1 MTGPRVRK
9 APHVDARWDDAVEML
24 LTAIGRDRLLYHLGH
39 YTDGFDDIVVEI
51 VDSEEP
57 EDPDDSDDSDDSEE
71 SGHSQ
76 TARTLSTA
84 VSQLEADLIAVRTG
98 SLIRV
103 VLQTGQGVA
112 YCDSVVP
119 DQHVIGFGS
128 TEPPPAPLPWTAA
141 RNVRAADEL
150 TSELATALRARIS
163 QQPLNPGGWKTLH
176 DPDDDV
182 DPAVVPV
189 ATPESLRVQ
198 GDVTSTLADQCRKF
212 VDPRDLHYV
221 ALWADCEQVFTIDVF
236 DDLKVGRF
244 FHESITPAQRRRFYA
259 DLSRRLPSLVTQFGR
274 MCRQTL
280 GGRVERL
287 VLDVEMGAI
296 YYYRVEAGEYL
307 VGVTLDQ
314 SEVYPADE
322 KVARLAA
329 AARPL

>member
-1 MTGPRVRK
+1 MTGPRVHR
-9 APHVDARWDDAVEML
+9 APHVDARWDDVVEML
-24 LTAIGRDRLLYHLGH
+24 RTAIGRDHLLCHLGH
-39 YTDGFDDIVVEI
+39 YTDGFDDVT
-51 VDSEEP
+51 VDVLHEDAGHEESE
-57 EDPDDSDDSDDSEE
+57 PDDYL
-71 SGHSQ
+71 Q
-76 TARTLSTA
+76 TARTLSTV
-84 VSQLEADLIAVRTG
+84 VSQLEAELVVARTG

-103 VLQTGQGVA
+103 VLQTDRGMA

-119 DQHVIGFGS
+119 DQHVIGFGK

-163 QQPLNPGGWKTLH
+163 QQPLNPGGWRTVR

-189 ATPESLRVQ
+189 EQPGSLRAS
-198 GDVTSTLADQCRKF
+198 GDVTSPLADQCRKF
-212 VDPRDLHYV
+212 VDPLDLHYV
-221 ALWADCEQVFTIDVF
+221 ARWAENEQVFSIDVF
-236 DDLKVGRF
+236 DDVKVGRF
-244 FHESITPAQRRRFYA
+244 FSEAITPAQRRRFYA
-259 DLSRRLPSLVTQFGR
+259 DLCRRLPSLVKQLGR

-280 GGRVERL
+280 GGRTERL

-296 YYYRVEAGEYL
+296 YYYRMGPCDYL

-314 SEVYPADE
+314 SEVFRADE
-322 KVARLAA
+322 KIARLVA